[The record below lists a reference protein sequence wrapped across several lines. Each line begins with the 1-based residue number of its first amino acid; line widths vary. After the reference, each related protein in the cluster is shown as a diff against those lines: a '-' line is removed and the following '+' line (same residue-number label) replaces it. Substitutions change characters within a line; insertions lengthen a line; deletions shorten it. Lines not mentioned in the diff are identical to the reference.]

1 LRRREIASDNSDKKG
16 FKLRCIRRTSCI
28 DDIGLTIACRLGCVD
43 GRLGYETSA
52 LDNGAELI
60 SEADREIGTMAH
72 EWNFND
78 DGSVCQLYARF
89 VDADA
94 AMLHLGMFGE
104 KFADRFLKACSVT
117 GVTILGYANDD
128 VRGALAKFS
137 PNVLTQ
143 KAGFARFA
151 D

>member
-1 LRRREIASDNSDKKG
+1 MRPVHWIMELS
-16 FKLRCIRRTSCI
+16 I
-28 DDIGLTIACRLGCVD
+28 DQQKVNDIDTLM
-43 GRLGYETSA
+43 E
-52 LDNGAELI
+52 ELV

-72 EWNFND
+72 EWNFSD
-78 DGSVCQLYARF
+78 DGSVCQLYERF

-94 AMLHLGMFGE
+94 AMLHLSMFGE
-104 KFADRFLKACSVT
+104 QFADRFLSACSVT
-117 GVTILGYANDD
+117 GVTILGYANED
-128 VRGALAKFS
+128 VLGALARFS

>member
-1 LRRREIASDNSDKKG
+1 MRPVHWIMELSIDELKV
-16 FKLRCIRRTSCI
+16 
-28 DDIGLTIACRLGCVD
+28 DDIN
-43 GRLGYETSA
+43 A
-52 LDNGAELI
+52 LMEELI

-78 DGSVCQLYARF
+78 DGSVCQLYERF

-104 KFADRFLKACSVT
+104 KFADRFLRACSVT

>member
-1 LRRREIASDNSDKKG
+1 MRPVHWIMELSIDEQKV
-16 FKLRCIRRTSCI
+16 
-28 DDIGLTIACRLGCVD
+28 DDIDTLM
-43 GRLGYETSA
+43 E
-52 LDNGAELI
+52 ELV

-72 EWNFND
+72 EWNFSD
-78 DGSVCQLYARF
+78 DGSVCQLYERF

-94 AMLHLGMFGE
+94 AMLHLSMFGE
-104 KFADRFLKACSVT
+104 QFADRFLSACSVT
-117 GVTILGYANDD
+117 GVTILGYANED
-128 VRGALAKFS
+128 VLGALARFS